1 MYYVVDFCE
10 GYLMKKK
17 IAVFTTGWC
26 CEILTQFLTGLKESL
41 KSEKAD
47 LFLFTGYP
55 TYIDSTA
62 NRTGELNIFRLP
74 NFSDFDGA
82 VIFGSGLAFKDE
94 VDRIVKKCGEANIP
108 VILQG
113 VRRNGAYYIG
123 SDNYVATK
131 EMCTHLSEKH
141 GVKTVIF
148 MAGTDDSLDSE
159 LRLKGVR
166 DYLEESGR
174 PGDLLDVHYTKWEN
188 AAVTR
193 YFNAYCAEDKPL
205 PDAII
210 CANDGLAME
219 ACITLGN
226 NGIDVPGQVLVTGY
240 DHIDDSRIFYPS
252 IASVDQCFVQ
262 MGEACGEMWKKL
274 FVGEEIPM
282 EEIIPCKFIP
292 GESCKCDDVGHCDEL
307 RRRMGRMAFSKRAE
321 NTYFNRKLNL
331 IDSTVLSSITFSEFC
346 LRLHDLLLLDHSFEG
361 ESFHILLEPN
371 FGLSINDP
379 NIELSKDGYSSSMEV
394 LFSMENGTEYTS
406 KRFPSA
412 SLIPG
417 YDPED
422 ENRLY
427 AFLALHEGADAFGYV
442 IFRDCMDKIL
452 NHLLQ
457 TYQSRL
463 GLVFDKF
470 RHALSLDLINK
481 RLVDIM
487 KKDPLTNVS
496 NRRAYD
502 DKEMFL
508 QSQINSDANINFA
521 IAMFDINNLKL
532 MNDSKGHEAG
542 DDYIVRACR
551 LICNV
556 FKHSPVY
563 RVGGDEFIAVLTGD
577 DYVHRGD
584 LFDEITSKLSPY
596 SDKAPLPDDYI
607 SIAIGIAEY
616 IPTKDRSVHNTV
628 KRADERMYQHK
639 AEIKGTVIEDVE

>member
-1 MYYVVDFCE
+1 
-10 GYLMKKK
+10 MKKK

-41 KSEKAD
+41 RSEKAD

-55 TYIDSTA
+55 TYVDSAA
-62 NRTGELNIFRLP
+62 NKKGEMNIFRLP
-74 NFSDFDGA
+74 DLKDFDGT
-82 VIFGSGLAFKDE
+82 VIFGSGLDFKEE
-94 VDRIVKKCGEANIP
+94 VDRIVKKSNEAGIP

-113 VRRNGAYYIG
+113 VRREGAYYIG
-123 SDNYVATK
+123 SDNYVATRD
-131 EMCTHLSEKH
+131 MCSHLSDVH
-141 GVKTVIF
+141 GVKTIIF
-148 MAGTDDSLDSE
+148 MAGTDDSMDSN
-159 LRLKGVR
+159 LRLKAVK
-166 DYLEESGR
+166 DYLEENGR
-174 PGDLLDVHYTKWEN
+174 SGDLIDVYYSKWEN
-188 AAVTR
+188 AAITR
-193 YFNAYCAEDKPL
+193 YFNAYCSEGKPL

-219 ACITLGN
+219 TCITLEKN
-226 NGIDVPGQVLVTGY
+226 NVDVPGQVLVTGY
-240 DHIDDSRIFYPS
+240 DHIDNSRIFYPS
-252 IASVDQCFVQ
+252 IASVDQCFIQ
-262 MGEACGEMWKKL
+262 MGEACGDMWKKL
-274 FVGEEIPM
+274 FAGETVS
-282 EEIIPCKFIP
+282 EEVIIPCKFIP
-292 GESCKCDDVGHCDEL
+292 AESCKCDDKGYCDDL
-307 RRRMGRMAFSKRAE
+307 RRRMGREMFSKRAE

-331 IDSTVLSSITFSEFC
+331 IDSTVLSSITFSEFSV
-346 LRLHDLLLLDHSFEG
+346 RLHDLLLLDHSFEG
-361 ESFHILLEPN
+361 DSFHVLLEPN

-379 NIELSKDGYSSSMEV
+379 NITLDKEGYSSNMDV
-394 LFSMENGTEYTS
+394 LYSMENGTEYAS
-406 KRFPSA
+406 PRFPSS

-427 AFLALHEGADAFGYV
+427 AFLALHEGSDAFGYV
-442 IFRDCMDKIL
+442 VFRDCLDKIL

-487 KKDPLTNVS
+487 KRDPLTNVS
-496 NRRAYD
+496 NRRAYE
-502 DKEMFL
+502 DKELFL

-532 MNDSKGHEAG
+532 VNDSKGHEAG
-542 DDYIVRACR
+542 DEYIVRACR

-563 RVGGDEFIAVLTGD
+563 RVGGDEFIAVLTGN
-577 DYVHRGD
+577 DYINRFD

-596 SDKAPLPDDYI
+596 TNAAPIPDDYI
-607 SIAIGIAEY
+607 SIAVGIAEY
-616 IPTKDRSVHNTV
+616 IPTKDRSVQSTV
-628 KRADERMYQHK
+628 KRADEKMYRHK
-639 AEIKGTVIEDVE
+639 AEIKGLEINE

>member
-1 MYYVVDFCE
+1 
-10 GYLMKKK
+10 MKKK

-26 CEILTQFLTGLKESL
+26 CEILTQFLTGLRESL

-55 TYIDSTA
+55 TYVDSA
-62 NRTGELNIFRLP
+62 SNKAGELNIFRLP
-74 NFSDFDGA
+74 DFSDFDGA
-82 VIFGSGLAFKDE
+82 VIFGSGLDFKEE
-94 VDRIVKKCGEANIP
+94 VDRIVSKCSEAGIP
-108 VILQG
+108 VVLQG
-113 VRRNGAYYIG
+113 VRREDAYYIG

-131 EMCTHLSEKH
+131 EMCEHLCDKH
-141 GVKTVIF
+141 GVRTIIF

-159 LRLKGVR
+159 LRLKAVR
-166 DYLEESGR
+166 DYLEEGGR
-174 PGDLLDVHYTKWEN
+174 SQDLIDVVYTKWEN

-193 YFNAYCAEDKPL
+193 YFNAYCNEGKTL

-219 ACITLGN
+219 TCITLGN
-226 NGIDVPGQVLVTGY
+226 NSVDVPGQVLVTGY

-252 IASVDQCFVQ
+252 IASVDQCFIQ
-262 MGEACGEMWKKL
+262 MGEACGDMWKKL
-274 FVGEEIPM
+274 FAGTEVAKEV
-282 EEIIPCKFIP
+282 IIPCKFIP
-292 GESCKCDDVGHCDEL
+292 AESCDCSDLGHSDEL
-307 RRRMGRMAFSKRAE
+307 RRHMGRMAFSKRAE
-321 NTYFNRKLNL
+321 STYFNRKLNL
-331 IDSTVLSSITFSEFC
+331 IDSTVLSSISFSEFC

-361 ESFHILLEPN
+361 DSFHILLEPN
-371 FGLSINDP
+371 FGLSINNP
-379 NIELSKDGYSSSMEV
+379 GIELTKNGYSPNVEV
-394 LFSMENGTEYTS
+394 LYSMENGTEYAS
-406 KRFPSA
+406 KRFPSS

-422 ENRLY
+422 DNHLY
-427 AFLALHEGADAFGYV
+427 AFLALHEGANAFGYV
-442 IFRDCMDKIL
+442 VFRDCMDKIL
-452 NHLLQ
+452 SHTLQ

-487 KKDPLTNVS
+487 KRDPLTNVS
-496 NRRAYD
+496 NRRAYED
-502 DKEMFL
+502 RELLL
-508 QSQINSDANINFA
+508 QSKINSDPNTSFA

-532 MNDSKGHEAG
+532 VNDSKGHEAG

-563 RVGGDEFIAVLTGD
+563 RVGGDEFIAILTGE
-577 DYVHRGD
+577 DYMNRAD
-584 LFDEITSKLSPY
+584 LFDEIISKLSPY
-596 SDKAPLPDDYI
+596 TNHAPVPDDYI
-607 SIAIGIAEY
+607 SIAVGIAEY
-616 IPTKDRSVHNTV
+616 IPSKDRSVQSIV

-639 AEIKGTVIEDVE
+639 AEIKGIPVDKE

>member
-1 MYYVVDFCE
+1 
-10 GYLMKKK
+10 MKRK

-26 CEILTQFLTGLKESL
+26 CEILTQFLTGLQESL
-41 KSEKAD
+41 KTEKAD

-55 TYIDSTA
+55 TYVDTSS
-62 NRTGELNIFRLP
+62 NKKGELNIFRLP
-74 NFSDFDGA
+74 DFNDFDGA
-82 VIFGSGLAFKDE
+82 VVFGSGLDFKEE
-94 VDRIVKKCGEANIP
+94 VDRIVRMSNEANIP

-113 VRRNGAYYIG
+113 VRRNEAYYIG

-131 EMCTHLSEKH
+131 EMCTHLCEKH
-141 GVKTVIF
+141 GVKTIVF

-159 LRLKGVR
+159 LRLKAVR
-166 DYLEESGR
+166 DYLEEHGR
-174 PGDLLDVHYTKWEN
+174 SDDLIDVQYTKWEN

-193 YFNAYCAEDKPL
+193 YFNAYCASGKKL
-205 PDAII
+205 PDAVI

-219 ACITLGN
+219 TCITLGN
-226 NGIDVPGQVLVTGY
+226 NGVDIPGQVLVTGY

-252 IASVDQCFVQ
+252 IASVDQCFIQ
-262 MGEACGEMWKKL
+262 MGEACGDMWKKL
-274 FVGEEIPM
+274 FAGKEVDKEV
-282 EEIIPCKFIP
+282 IIPCKFIP
-292 GESCKCDDVGHCDEL
+292 AESCGCDDEGHCDEL
-307 RRRMGRMAFSKRAE
+307 RRNMGRMAFSKRAE

-379 NIELSKDGYSSSMEV
+379 NIELTKDGYSSNMDV
-394 LFSMENGTEYTS
+394 LYSMENGTEFSS
-406 KRFPSA
+406 KKFPSS

-442 IFRDCMDKIL
+442 VFRDCMNKIL

-487 KKDPLTNVS
+487 KRDPLTNVS
-496 NRRAYD
+496 NRRAYE
-502 DKEMFL
+502 DKERIL
-508 QSQINSDANINFA
+508 QSQINDDANISFA

-532 MNDSKGHEAG
+532 INDSKGHEAG
-542 DDYIVRACR
+542 DDYIVRSCR

-577 DYVHRGD
+577 DYMNRSD

-596 SDKAPLPDDYI
+596 TDQAPMPDDYI
-607 SIAIGIAEY
+607 SIAVGIAEY
-616 IPTKDRSVHNTV
+616 IPTKDRSVQNTV
-628 KRADERMYQHK
+628 KRADERMYRHK
-639 AEIKGTVIEDVE
+639 AEIKGIPIDTEE